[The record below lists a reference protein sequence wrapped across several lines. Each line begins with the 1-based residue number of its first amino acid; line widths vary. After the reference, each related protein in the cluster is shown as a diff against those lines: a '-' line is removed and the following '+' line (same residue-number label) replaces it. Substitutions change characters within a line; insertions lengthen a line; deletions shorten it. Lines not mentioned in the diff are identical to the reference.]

1 MPLRSPDGR
10 SATCTRP
17 ANSHC
22 STVRRAA
29 VAAARLFGAA
39 VVIGSPMA
47 VTSAAA
53 TEIRLHA
60 SNRVPACV
68 TPERLMAFL
77 ATRNGSPEQRF
88 RDIAHAYKQHGEAWR
103 VRWDYAFFQMAVETN
118 YLTFRRGDG
127 SFGDV
132 KSRQNNFAGLG
143 TTGGGVPGDSYPS
156 VSTGVLAQIQHLV
169 AYSGERMPAPVGPRT
184 RLKQDDIV
192 AVSLQ
197 LGRPVRFADLA
208 RRWAVDPNY
217 GRTIEGVARQYRE
230 QFCRGAEAAGE
241 PGSAPTAA
249 SQALD
254 GRRSLG
260 GEPALVR
267 QPAPAERH
275 PAIADHARPALRTA
289 GSVRTV
295 WRQQSPGET
304 PPDSGTVQRALAP
317 RSDAVATA
325 VPVPVP
331 LPVPATR
338 SVAAVAAATAERP
351 PTATV
356 TPAAPVTPSAT
367 AAEPGLAGAAPAT
380 ALKPASQGAA
390 DAAPASPPIVQGPII
405 KLAAA
410 AAPFAAGSVVSH
422 STSPYGDCRITV
434 ASFDGTRSALI
445 KAVRGPHTELVVLA
459 VVPGLEAATAA
470 SYIRTR
476 APGGS
481 VDGTFESREAALA
494 RAREICPPAN

>member
-1 MPLRSPDGR
+1 M
-10 SATCTRP
+10 CTRP
-17 ANSHC
+17 ATSFC
-22 STVRRAA
+22 ATVRWGV
-29 VAAARLFGAA
+29 VAAARLAGAA
-39 VVIGSPMA
+39 VAIGSPLA

-53 TEIRLHA
+53 TEIRLHT

-77 ATRNGSPEQRF
+77 ATRNTSPEPRF

-143 TTGGGVPGDSYPS
+143 TTGGGVAGDSYPS

-169 AYSGERMPAPVGPRT
+169 AYSGERMAAPVGPRT

-217 GRTIEGVARQYRE
+217 GRTIEWVARQYRE
-230 QFCRGAEAAGE
+230 QFCRGTAAAGE
-241 PGSAPTAA
+241 PGPAATAA

-254 GRRSLG
+254 GRQSLG
-260 GEPALVR
+260 GDTALAR
-267 QPAPAERH
+267 QPAPA
-275 PAIADHARPALRTA
+275 ARNSAVVGRLQTAPRSA
-289 GSVRTV
+289 GSVTTV
-295 WRQQSPGET
+295 WRQQTPGET
-304 PPDSGTVQRALAP
+304 PPDRRAVAREVAL
-317 RSDAVATA
+317 RSDAVVTA

-331 LPVPATR
+331 VPVPANR
-338 SVAAVAAATAERP
+338 RVAAVAAATAERP

-356 TPAAPVTPSAT
+356 TPAAPVTASASASAT
-367 AAEPGLAGAAPAT
+367 GTNLVGAASSSAPEPTSQGASRAAPAT
-380 ALKPASQGAA
+380 WPAPS
-390 DAAPASPPIVQGPII
+390 GPII

-422 STSPYGDCRITV
+422 STSPFGDCRITM
-434 ASFDGTRSALI
+434 ASFEGARAALI
-445 KAVRGPHTELVVLA
+445 KAVQGPHTELVVLA
-459 VVPGLEAATAA
+459 VVPGLEAATTA

-476 APGGS
+476 APGGT